1 MVTRADDRVPTAIAD
16 ACKNCGLMREVATF
30 IWAGRGGCSPFFIE
44 KVVTSYAK
52 APMTDDRLQQLL
64 TTIVGMEKATWF
76 ISQGVRK
83 FAQPQGGVVSV
94 GCGAWPSWDEVVAE
108 INARMGSTRGHA

>member
-1 MVTRADDRVPTAIAD
+1 MVKRPDDSVPSAIAE
-16 ACKNCGLMREVATF
+16 ACKSCGLTREVATF
-30 IWAGRGGCSPFFIE
+30 IWAERLGCSPIFIE

-52 APMTDDRLQQLL
+52 APMTNDRLRQLL
-64 TTIVGMEKATWF
+64 TMVVGIEKATGF

-94 GCGAWPSWDEVVAE
+94 GCGPWPSWDEVIAE
-108 INARMGSTRGHA
+108 INAGSNRGHA